1 MTMRFVARR
10 PEHCTTL
17 LVIKGDNQIN
27 SQTNIT
33 VKKDTVLKKIAL
45 IIVAVVGGFFGVQAK
60 VDYNALEVEM
70 RMNPDRYRQLMERFE
85 NADTT
90 LTNDELTFLYYGA
103 AFTPSYAPGA
113 KYTDIAQAIEDKN
126 FEQASVLAD
135 KALQQDPMSL
145 ELNILALEASE
156 KGANDAAHHIRT
168 ARLGFRCDMIA
179 NTILESGRGTNA
191 HSPFVVTSEADM
203 MRIMRNVLGVSQLMG
218 RTTVGPID
226 ALKFNLPGNDRMHI
240 LYFDNTRQAQFEKNG
255 K

>member
-1 MTMRFVARR
+1 MTMRFVAHL

-45 IIVAVVGGFFGVQAK
+45 NIVAVVGGFFGDQAK

-218 RTTVGPID
+218 RTTVGSID

>member
-1 MTMRFVARR
+1 MTMRFVAHL

>member
-1 MTMRFVARR
+1 
-10 PEHCTTL
+10 
-17 LVIKGDNQIN
+17 
-27 SQTNIT
+27 
-33 VKKDTVLKKIAL
+33 LKKIAL

>member
-1 MTMRFVARR
+1 M
-10 PEHCTTL
+10 
-17 LVIKGDNQIN
+17 
-27 SQTNIT
+27 
-33 VKKDTVLKKIAL
+33 KKIAL
-45 IIVAVVGGFFGVQAK
+45 ILIAVIGGFFGAQAK
-60 VDYNALEVEM
+60 VDYNAMEVEM

-90 LTNDELTFLYYGA
+90 LTNDELSFLYYGA
-103 AFTPSYAPGA
+103 ALTPAYAPDA
-113 KYTDIAQAIEDKN
+113 KYSDITRALEEKN
-126 FEQASVLAD
+126 YEQAYVLAD

-156 KGANDAAHHIRT
+156 KGADDAAHHLRT

-179 NTILESGRGTNA
+179 NTILESGRGTHV

-203 MRIMRNVLGVSQLMG
+203 LRIMRNVLGVSHLID
-218 RTTVGPID
+218 RATVGPID

>member
-1 MTMRFVARR
+1 M
-10 PEHCTTL
+10 
-17 LVIKGDNQIN
+17 
-27 SQTNIT
+27 
-33 VKKDTVLKKIAL
+33 KKIAL

>member
-1 MTMRFVARR
+1 M
-10 PEHCTTL
+10 
-17 LVIKGDNQIN
+17 
-27 SQTNIT
+27 
-33 VKKDTVLKKIAL
+33 KKIAL
-45 IIVAVVGGFFGVQAK
+45 IIVAVVVGFFGVQAK

>member
-1 MTMRFVARR
+1 MTMRFVAHL

-17 LVIKGDNQIN
+17 IVIKGDNQIN

>member
-1 MTMRFVARR
+1 M
-10 PEHCTTL
+10 
-17 LVIKGDNQIN
+17 
-27 SQTNIT
+27 
-33 VKKDTVLKKIAL
+33 KKLAL
-45 IIVAVVGGFFGVQAK
+45 ILIAVVGGFFGAQAK
-60 VDYNALEVEM
+60 VDYNAMEVEM
-70 RMNPDRYRQLMERFE
+70 RMNPDRYRQLLERFE

-90 LTNDELTFLYYGA
+90 LTNDELSLLYYGA
-103 AFTPSYAPGA
+103 SFTPSYAPDA
-113 KYTDIAQAIEDKN
+113 KYTDIEQAINDSN
-126 FEQASVLAD
+126 FEQASTLAD

-145 ELNILALEASE
+145 ALNILALEASE
-156 KGANDAAHHIRT
+156 KGADDAAHHIRT

-191 HSPFVVTSEADM
+191 ASPFVVTSEADM
-203 MRIMRNVLGVSQLMG
+203 MRIMRNVLGVSQIMD

>member
-1 MTMRFVARR
+1 M
-10 PEHCTTL
+10 
-17 LVIKGDNQIN
+17 
-27 SQTNIT
+27 
-33 VKKDTVLKKIAL
+33 KKIAL
-45 IIVAVVGGFFGVQAK
+45 ILIAVIGGFFGAQAK
-60 VDYNALEVEM
+60 VDYNAMEVEM

-90 LTNDELTFLYYGA
+90 LTNDELSFLYYGA
-103 AFTPSYAPGA
+103 ALTPAYAPDA
-113 KYTDIAQAIEDKN
+113 KYSDITRTLEEKN
-126 FEQASVLAD
+126 YEQAYVLAD

-156 KGANDAAHHIRT
+156 KGADDAAHHLRT

-179 NTILESGRGTNA
+179 NTILESGRGTNV

-203 MRIMRNVLGVSQLMG
+203 LRIMRNVLGVSHLID
-218 RTTVGPID
+218 RATVGPID